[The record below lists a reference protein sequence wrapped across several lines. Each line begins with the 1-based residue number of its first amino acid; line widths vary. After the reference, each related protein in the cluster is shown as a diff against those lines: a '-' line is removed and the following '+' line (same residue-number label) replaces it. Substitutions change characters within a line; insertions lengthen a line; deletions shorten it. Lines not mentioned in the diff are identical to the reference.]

1 MQYRW
6 LIPIVLAG
14 CSGGPEGPPDA
25 NPFCLEAN
33 EHSDLAWIQDH
44 IFTPSCSRFTACHQ
58 GRANDAAHLSL
69 EEGKVIDETVGV
81 PSELFPEFGN
91 IVEPGDPEASYL
103 MVILGHLPGPI
114 KEDTGTMPYNS
125 PLLCEEMRNAIQRWI
140 ENGATDEVPPD
151 AGVPDAM
158 P

>member
-1 MQYRW
+1 MQLRW
-6 LIPIVLAG
+6 LVPLVLVAG

-33 EHSDLAWIQDH
+33 EHSDLEWIQENV
-44 IFTPSCSRFTACHQ
+44 FTPSCSRFTACHQ

-69 EEGKVIDETVGV
+69 EEGKTIDETVNV
-81 PSELFPEFGN
+81 ESELFPEFDI
-91 IVEPGDPEASYL
+91 IVPGDPENSYL
-103 MVILGHLPGPI
+103 MIILGHFPGPI

-125 PLLCEEMRNAIQRWI
+125 PLLCEEMRNAVQRWI
-140 ENGATDEVPPD
+140 ENGATDGTSPD
-151 AGVPDAM
+151 AGVDAM